1 MSTSQEKRITIGIL
15 AHVDA
20 GKTTLSEAIL
30 YKCGAIRKPGR
41 VDHGDALL
49 DSDSQEKERGI
60 TIFAGQAV
68 FTLPQETDASTGTSG
83 SAPGSAIGSTSGY
96 DAPTRVTLL
105 DTPGHVDFSAEME
118 RTLKVLD
125 YAVLV
130 ISGRDGVQS
139 HTLTLWKLLKRYDIP
154 TFIFVNKM
162 DLETAGE
169 DAIMEQLRRQLDGAC
184 CRLGDD
190 AEEIAM
196 CSEELLDEYLAEGA
210 LSDSALAKAI
220 QTRKL
225 FPCCFGSAL
234 KMEGVDELIG
244 TLARLTIGYQPAEPE
259 QPDQAGRADWETAD
273 AAAADPADRGA
284 APNPESLS
292 YRVFRITR
300 DKQGE
305 RLTHIKILSGTL
317 HVRDEIGG
325 ETGAGEKVNQ
335 IRIYS
340 GDKYETV
347 EQAGPG
353 TICQLTGPVKLLPE
367 GEAALEALMVYG
379 VRLPEGVN
387 VHEAYAKFRQ
397 LAEEDPQLQVAWSE
411 QLREIQLKLMGK
423 VQLEVLREMVRRR
436 FGMDVE
442 FSEGRIAYKETV
454 AEPISGAGHYEPLR
468 HYAEVHL
475 LLEPLPRGSGM
486 RFASAVSEDV
496 LDRNWQRLIMTHLLE
511 KEYAGTLTGAPITDI
526 RITITGGR
534 AHEKHT
540 EGGDFRQSTY
550 RAVRQALR
558 KSLAAGEMILL
569 EPYYDFELELP
580 RDLVGRG
587 MADIQ
592 RMGGDC
598 GVPEEQNTGGAGA
611 TAGATATGDT
621 VLLKGRAP
629 VSEMKDYVTEVAS
642 YTKGRGRLALSFGGY
657 EACHDQDAV
666 VAASGYDPD
675 ADMDNPADSVFCSHG
690 AGHLVRWDEAD
701 AMMHVNVAAGSTTG
715 ADSAEADS
723 EGAGSGS
730 AGSTG
735 VGGTGGAGSRVSSG
749 ASDIEDKDLQRIFDR
764 TFKSSKSDKPSIE
777 AKEFDSELERRK
789 KAAERR
795 RRAAEAA
802 RRQEELRLPEYL
814 LVDGYNIIFAWD
826 ELKELA
832 KANID
837 SAREALIEILGNYQG
852 FRKCNVIAVFDAYK
866 VKGGQRHFEK
876 HGGVT
881 VVYTQEAETA
891 DTYIERATYEL
902 SGKAGAGSKGTPSGK
917 SNLPDGA
924 APVKGRKYRVRVA
937 TSDRLEQMIILGNNA
952 MRVSAREF
960 KREVE
965 QVNEEISA
973 FLKQL
978 ARRNEIENPNKLK
991 IE

>member
-68 FTLPQETDASTGTSG
+68 FTLPQEAEAPGGASTNAGNGAGDGAGAGADTS
-83 SAPGSAIGSTSGY
+83 A
-96 DAPTRVTLL
+96 APTRVTLL

-118 RTLKVLD
+118 RTLRVLD

-130 ISGRDGVQS
+130 VSGRDGVQS
-139 HTLTLWKLLKRYDIP
+139 HTLTLWKLLKRYGIP

-184 CRLGDD
+184 SRLEDD

-196 CSEELLDEYLAEGA
+196 CSEELLDEYLSEGV
-210 LSDSALAKAI
+210 LSDNALAKAI
-220 QTRKL
+220 RTRKL

-234 KMEGVDELIG
+234 KMEGVDALIG
-244 TLARLTIGYQPAEPE
+244 TLARLTIGYRPAEP
-259 QPDQAGRADWETAD
+259 
-273 AAAADPADRGA
+273 ADREA
-284 APNPESLS
+284 APSSESLS

-325 ETGAGEKVNQ
+325 EPGAGEKVNQ

-347 EQAGPG
+347 EEAGAG
-353 TICQLTGPVKLLPE
+353 TVCQITGPVKLLPE

-379 VRLPEGVN
+379 VRLPENVN
-387 VHEAYAKFRQ
+387 VHEAYMKFRQ

-423 VQLEVLREMVRRR
+423 VQLEVLQEMVRRR

-442 FSEGRIAYKETV
+442 FSEGRIAYKETI
-454 AEPISGAGHYEPLR
+454 AAPMEGAGHYEPLR

-511 KEYAGTLTGAPITDI
+511 KEYAGTLTGSPITDI
-526 RITITGGR
+526 KITITGGR

-558 KSLAAGEMILL
+558 KSLVAGEMILL

-580 RDLVGRG
+580 RDMVGRG
-587 MADIQ
+587 MADVQ

-598 GVPEEQNTGGAGA
+598 GVPEEQNGGSTGA
-611 TAGATATGDT
+611 TAGAAAAGDT

-657 EACHDQDAV
+657 EACHDQDVV

-675 ADMDNPADSVFCSHG
+675 ADTDNPADSVFCSHG

-701 AMMHVNVAAGSTTG
+701 AMMHVSVTAGSTAGTDNAEAG
-715 ADSAEADS
+715 SAETD
-723 EGAGSGS
+723 GAGAYAGP
-730 AGSTG
+730 GSTG
-735 VGGTGGAGSRVSSG
+735 STGGGAAGGAGGNAFGSS
-749 ASDIEDKDLQRIFDR
+749 AEDKDLQRIFDR

-832 KANID
+832 KENID

-902 SGKAGAGSKGTPSGK
+902 SGKGGRTS
-917 SNLPDGA
+917 LPDGA

-937 TSDRLEQMIILGNNA
+937 TSDRLEQMIILGNDA
-952 MRVSAREF
+952 LRVSAREF
-960 KREVE
+960 KKEVE

>member
-1 MSTSQEKRITIGIL
+1 MWYNTGMSKTGTSTSEQKKITLGIL

-30 YKCGAIRKPGR
+30 YWCGAIRKPGR

-68 FTLPQETDASTGTSG
+68 FTLPPAEDA
-83 SAPGSAIGSTSGY
+83 A
-96 DAPTRVTLL
+96 RVTLL

-118 RTLKVLD
+118 RTLQVLD

-139 HTLTLWKLLKRYDIP
+139 HTLTLWKLLKRYNIP

-169 DAIMEQLRRQLDGAC
+169 DALMEQLHRQLDGAC
-184 CRLGDD
+184 CRPLED

-196 CSEELLDEYLAEGA
+196 CSEELLEEYLADGT
-210 LSDSALAKAI
+210 LSDAALAKAI
-220 QTRKL
+220 QARKL

-234 KMEGVDELIG
+234 KMQGIDGL
-244 TLARLTIGYQPAEPE
+244 LQMLDRLTIGYRPSAETTNHPSS
-259 QPDQAGRADWETAD
+259 D
-273 AAAADPADRGA
+273 A
-284 APNPESLS
+284 LS
-292 YRVFRITR
+292 FRVFRITR

-305 RLTHIKILSGTL
+305 RLTHLKILSGTL
-317 HVRDEIGG
+317 HVRDTIGS
-325 ETGAGEKVNQ
+325 AGEKVNQ

-340 GDKYETV
+340 GEKYETV
-347 EQAGPG
+347 EQAEPG
-353 TICQLTGPVKLLPE
+353 TICQITGPVKLLPA
-367 GEAALEALMVYG
+367 GEAELEALMIYG
-379 VRLPEGVN
+379 VQLPDGVN
-387 VHEAYAKFRQ
+387 VHEAYAKFLQ
-397 LAEEDPQLQVAWSE
+397 LAEEDPQLHVVWNE
-411 QLREIQLKLMGK
+411 QLRQIQLKLMGK
-423 VQLEVLREMVRRR
+423 VQLEVLQETVRRR
-436 FGMDVE
+436 FGMDVT
-442 FSEGRIAYKETV
+442 FSEGRIAYKETI
-454 AEPISGAGHYEPLR
+454 AKPISGAGHYEPLR

-475 LLEPLPRGSGM
+475 WLEPLPRGSGIK
-486 RFASAVSEDV
+486 FATAVSEDV

-511 KEYAGTLTGAPITDI
+511 REHAGTLTGAPITDMK
-526 RITITGGR
+526 ITITGGR

-550 RAVRQALR
+550 RAIRQALR
-558 KSLAAGEMILL
+558 KSLAAGEMVLL

-580 RDLVGRG
+580 REMVGRG
-587 MADIQ
+587 MSDIQ
-592 RMGGDC
+592 RMGGEC
-598 GVPEEQNTGGAGA
+598 SSPEEQGDGGAA
-611 TAGATATGDT
+611 SDDT

-657 EACHDQDAV
+657 EACGNQEAV

-675 ADMDNPADSVFCSHG
+675 ADTDNPADSVFCSHG

-701 AMMHVNVAAGSTTG
+701 EQMHVSGVDLSEEDAPDAKGASATG
-715 ADSAEADS
+715 RS
-723 EGAGSGS
+723 GGGPGSGMGGS
-730 AGSTG
+730 ALGS
-735 VGGTGGAGSRVSSG
+735 
-749 ASDIEDKDLQRIFDR
+749 DKEDADLQRIFER

-777 AKEFDSELERRK
+777 ARQFDSELERRK
-789 KAAERR
+789 KEAERR

-802 RRQEELRLPEYL
+802 RRQDELRLPEYL

-832 KANID
+832 KDNID

-852 FRKCNVIAVFDAYK
+852 FRKCHVIAVFDAYK
-866 VKGGQRHFEK
+866 VKGGQRHFEN

-881 VVYTQEAETA
+881 VVFTQEAETA
-891 DTYIERATYEL
+891 DTYIERTTYEL
-902 SGKAGAGSKGTPSGK
+902 AGKGSPSLKGGPTGKGSPSGK
-917 SNLPDGA
+917 TNLPAEA
-924 APVKGRKYRVRVA
+924 APVKGRRYRVRVA

-952 MRVSAREF
+952 MRVSAAEF
-960 KREVE
+960 KKEVE

>member
-41 VDHGDALL
+41 VDHGDAML

-68 FTLPQETDASTGTSG
+68 FTLPQETGAFGT
-83 SAPGSAIGSTSGY
+83 

-118 RTLKVLD
+118 RTLRVLD

-130 ISGRDGVQS
+130 VSGRDGVQS

-169 DAIMEQLRRQLDGAC
+169 DAIMEQLRRQLDGTC
-184 CRLGDD
+184 CRLEDD
-190 AEEIAM
+190 PEEIAM
-196 CSEELLDEYLAEGA
+196 CSEELLDEYLAEGT

-220 QTRKL
+220 RTRKL

-234 KMEGVDELIG
+234 KMEGMDELIQ
-244 TLARLTIGYQPAEPE
+244 TLVQLTIGYRPV
-259 QPDQAGRADWETAD
+259 RD
-273 AAAADPADRGA
+273 ASGTGSSGA
-284 APNPESLS
+284 LK

-325 ETGAGEKVNQ
+325 GTDAGEKVNQ

-347 EQAGPG
+347 EEAGAG
-353 TICQLTGPVKLLPE
+353 TVCQITGPVKLLPE

-379 VRLPEGVN
+379 VRLPENVN
-387 VHEAYAKFRQ
+387 VHEAYAKFQQ
-397 LAEEDPQLQVAWSE
+397 LAEENPQLQVAWNE
-411 QLREIQLKLMGK
+411 QLREIRLKLMGK
-423 VQLEVLREMVRRR
+423 VQLEVLQEMVKRR
-436 FGMDVE
+436 FGLDVE
-442 FSEGRIAYKETV
+442 FSEGRIAYKETIV
-454 AEPISGAGHYEPLR
+454 APMEGAGHYEPLR

-511 KEYAGTLTGAPITDI
+511 KEYIGTLTGAPITDI
-526 RITITGGR
+526 KITITGGR

-587 MADIQ
+587 MADVQ

-598 GVPEEQNTGGAGA
+598 GVPEEQNGGSTGA
-611 TAGATATGDT
+611 TAGAAATGET

-675 ADMDNPADSVFCSHG
+675 ADTDNPADSVFCSHG

-701 AMMHVNVAAGSTTG
+701 AMMHVSVSAGSTAG
-715 ADSAEADS
+715 AGGAEAAS
-723 EGAGSGS
+723 AGAYAGPGS

-735 VGGTGGAGSRVSSG
+735 SGAAGGAGRNAFGSS
-749 ASDIEDKDLQRIFDR
+749 AEDKDLQRIFDR

-832 KANID
+832 KENID

-902 SGKAGAGSKGTPSGK
+902 SGKGGATGKGASGGRT
-917 SNLPDGA
+917 SLPDGA
-924 APVKGRKYRVRVA
+924 TPAKRRKYRVRVA
-937 TSDRLEQMIILGNNA
+937 TSDRLEQMIILGNDA

-960 KREVE
+960 KKEVE

>member
-1 MSTSQEKRITIGIL
+1 MGKAEISTSQEKRITIGIL

-68 FTLPQETDASTGTSG
+68 FTLPQEAG
-83 SAPGSAIGSTSGY
+83 
-96 DAPTRVTLL
+96 APTRVTLL

-118 RTLKVLD
+118 RTLRVLD

-130 ISGRDGVQS
+130 VSGRDGVQS

-169 DAIMEQLRRQLDGAC
+169 DAIMEQLHHQLDGTC
-184 CRLGDD
+184 CRLEDD
-190 AEEIAM
+190 PEEIAM
-196 CSEELLDEYLAEGA
+196 CSEELLDEYLAEGT

-220 QTRKL
+220 RTRKL

-234 KMEGVDELIG
+234 KMEGMDELIRM
-244 TLARLTIGYQPAEPE
+244 LARLTIGYRPAEPE
-259 QPDQAGRADWETAD
+259 WDDRADQTARGT
-273 AAAADPADRGA
+273 AAAADSADRDA
-284 APNPESLS
+284 APNTESLS

-353 TICQLTGPVKLLPE
+353 TVCQITGPVELLPE
-367 GEAALEALMVYG
+367 GDAALEALMVYG
-379 VRLPEGVN
+379 VRLPENVN

-423 VQLEVLREMVRRR
+423 VQLEVLQEMVRRR

-442 FSEGRIAYKETV
+442 FSEGRIAYKETI
-454 AEPISGAGHYEPLR
+454 AAPMEGAGHYEPLR

-486 RFASAVSEDV
+486 RFASEVSEDV

-526 RITITGGR
+526 KITITGGR

-580 RDLVGRG
+580 RDMVGRG
-587 MADIQ
+587 MADVQ

-598 GVPEEQNTGGAGA
+598 GVPEEQNAGGAGA
-611 TAGATATGDT
+611 TAGAAAAADT

-657 EACHDQDAV
+657 ETCHDQDMV

-675 ADMDNPADSVFCSHG
+675 ADTDNPADSVFCSHG

-701 AMMHVNVAAGSTTG
+701 AMMHMSV
-715 ADSAEADS
+715 
-723 EGAGSGS
+723 S

-735 VGGTGGAGSRVSSG
+735 SSGFGSAGSMGGGATGGAGTRASGGASG

-832 KANID
+832 KENID

-902 SGKAGAGSKGTPSGK
+902 SGKSSATGKG
-917 SNLPDGA
+917 NLPDEA

-937 TSDRLEQMIILGNNA
+937 TSDRLEQVIILGNDA

-960 KREVE
+960 KKEVE

-978 ARRNEIENPNKLK
+978 TRRNEIENPNKLK

>member
-68 FTLPQETDASTGTSG
+68 FTLTQETSASIGASGT
-83 SAPGSAIGSTSGY
+83 
-96 DAPTRVTLL
+96 DAPIRVTLL

-130 ISGRDGVQS
+130 VSGRDGVQS
-139 HTLTLWKLLKRYDIP
+139 HTLTLWKLLKQYDIP

-184 CRLGDD
+184 CRLEDD
-190 AEEIAM
+190 PEEIAM
-196 CSEELLDEYLAEGA
+196 CSEELLEEYLEEGA
-210 LSDSALAKAI
+210 LSDGALAKAI

-234 KMEGVDELIG
+234 KMEGVDELIRM
-244 TLARLTIGYQPAEPE
+244 LARLTIGYRPAEPE
-259 QPDQAGRADWETAD
+259 
-273 AAAADPADRGA
+273 
-284 APNPESLS
+284 PNTESLS

-325 ETGAGEKVNQ
+325 GTSTGGSGGGSAEDGSRSGAESGEKVNQ

-353 TICQLTGPVKLLPE
+353 TICQITGSVKLLPE

-379 VRLPEGVN
+379 VRLPENVN

-423 VQLEVLREMVRRR
+423 VQLEVLQEMVKRR

-442 FSEGRIAYKETV
+442 FSEGRIAYKETI
-454 AEPISGAGHYEPLR
+454 AAPMEGAGHYEPLR

-511 KEYAGTLTGAPITDI
+511 KEYAGTLTGSPITDI
-526 RITITGGR
+526 KITITGGR

-587 MADIQ
+587 MADVQ

-598 GVPEEQNTGGAGA
+598 GVPEEGSAGSTVAGA
-611 TAGATATGDT
+611 EAAGDT

-675 ADMDNPADSVFCSHG
+675 ADTDNPADSVFCSHG

-701 AMMHVNVAAGSTTG
+701 AMMHVCVAAGST
-715 ADSAEADS
+715 D
-723 EGAGSGS
+723 GSGFGS

-735 VGGTGGAGSRVSSG
+735 GRATGGAGTRASGGTTG

-832 KANID
+832 KENID

-902 SGKAGAGSKGTPSGK
+902 SGKGSATGKG
-917 SNLPDGA
+917 NLPDEA

-937 TSDRLEQMIILGNNA
+937 TSDRLEQMIILGNDA

-960 KREVE
+960 KKEVE

-978 ARRNEIENPNKLK
+978 ARQNEIENPNKLK

>member
-20 GKTTLSEAIL
+20 GKTTLSEAVL
-30 YKCGAIRKPGR
+30 YKCGAVRKPGR
-41 VDHGDALL
+41 VDHGNALL

-68 FTLPQETDASTGTSG
+68 FHLPSAGGEGANHDAASTK
-83 SAPGSAIGSTSGY
+83 
-96 DAPTRVTLL
+96 VTLL

-118 RTLKVLD
+118 RTLRVLD

-130 ISGRDGVQS
+130 VSGRDGVQS

-154 TFIFVNKM
+154 TFIFINKM

-169 DAIMEQLRRQLDGAC
+169 EELMGQLRRHLDGAC
-184 CRLGDD
+184 GQIGDT
-190 AEEIAM
+190 EETAM
-196 CSEELLDEYLAEGA
+196 CSEELLEEYLAEGRLTDEA
-210 LSDSALAKAI
+210 LVKAVRE
-220 QTRKL
+220 RKL
-225 FPCCFGSAL
+225 FPCYFGSAL
-234 KMEGVDELIG
+234 KMQGVDELIRALE
-244 TLARLTIGYQPAEPE
+244 TLTEGY
-259 QPDQAGRADWETAD
+259 RAD
-273 AAAADPADRGA
+273 AAAGM
-284 APNPESLS
+284 S

-305 RLTHIKILSGTL
+305 RLTHLKILSGTL
-317 HVRDEIGG
+317 HVRDEID
-325 ETGAGEKVNQ
+325 GEKVNQ

-340 GDKYETV
+340 GEKYETV
-347 EQAGPG
+347 EEARPG
-353 TICQLTGPVKLLPE
+353 TICQITGPVKLLPE
-367 GEAALEALMVYG
+367 GDAALEALMVYR
-379 VRLPEGVN
+379 VQLPEGTN
-387 VHEAYAKFRQ
+387 IPEAYFRFRQ
-397 LAEEDPQLQVAWSE
+397 LAEEDPQLQVMWNE
-411 QLREIQLKLMGK
+411 QTHEIQLKLMGQ
-423 VQLEVLREMVRRR
+423 VQLEVLQEIVRQR

-454 AEPISGAGHYEPLR
+454 AATVEGAGHYEPLR

-511 KEYAGTLTGAPITDI
+511 KEHIGTLTGAPVTDMK
-526 RITITGGR
+526 ITITGGR

-550 RAVRQALR
+550 RAVRQGLR
-558 KSLAAGEMILL
+558 KSLAAGQMILL

-580 RDLVGRG
+580 RDMVGRG
-587 MADIQ
+587 MSDIQ
-592 RMGGDC
+592 RMGGNC
-598 GVPEEQNTGGAGA
+598 SAPEEQ
-611 TAGATATGDT
+611 GDAADST
-621 VLLKGRAP
+621 VLLKGKAP

-642 YTKGRGRLALSFGGY
+642 YTKGRGHLSLYFGGY
-657 EACHDQDAV
+657 ETCHNQEEVIEETD
-666 VAASGYDPD
+666 YDPD
-675 ADMDNPADSVFCSHG
+675 ADTDNPADSVFCSHG

-701 AMMHVNVAAGSTTG
+701 AMMHVSVDVGST
-715 ADSAEADS
+715 
-723 EGAGSGS
+723 EGERHE
-730 AGSTG
+730 
-735 VGGTGGAGSRVSSG
+735 TGGIPGSRTGS

-764 TFKSSKSDKPSIE
+764 TFKSKKSDKPSIE
-777 AKEFDSELERRK
+777 AREFDSELERRK

-795 RRAAEAA
+795 RRAVEAA

-832 KANID
+832 KENID
-837 SAREALIEILGNYQG
+837 SARDALIEILGNYQG

-891 DTYIERATYEL
+891 DAYIERTTYEL
-902 SGKAGAGSKGTPSGK
+902 SGKGNKSGK
-917 SNLPDGA
+917 
-924 APVKGRKYRVRVA
+924 RYRVRVA

-952 MRVSAREF
+952 HRLSANDFRE
-960 KREVE
+960 EVE
-965 QVNEEISA
+965 QVNEEIRDY
-973 FLKQL
+973 LKQL
-978 ARRNEIENPNKLK
+978 ARRNEIENPNKLI